1 MAETPRGQGFGPVL
15 QNRRFVAL
23 WIGQAISNFGDA
35 LARIA
40 LIILVTDRVPSPV
53 VLGLLMVSQIIP
65 MILFGPFI
73 GVLVDRWDKKQ
84 IMIGADL
91 LRAAGT
97 AVLVFGPPL
106 EVVFGIAVAVVTLSL
121 FSMPARSA
129 TTVEI
134 VGTQHYLSAVSLSQ
148 TTFHGM
154 NLLGPAIGGAVIGFF
169 GTAAAFGLNAATFVL
184 SAAITLLVRFPPMPR
199 AQERGSAAEY
209 WASLRDGAGFL
220 RQNQRLWFLVRFFGP
235 AVFGLGLASLLFL
248 NYLRIDLRLPPTQFG
263 LVQSVQGLGMLVAT
277 LAIGQ
282 YGPRWPKGRMIFD
295 GFLVTGLLTAAFVL
309 GPGFLPLMALMG
321 LLGLAMGF
329 VQVPVSALFGT
340 LTPVEKRGR
349 VFATTT
355 SIIGVG
361 NLAGYAAAGVLATML
376 TSTAILGIAGGLMVL
391 ASLALRRD
399 PIYRLL
405 NAPDAGQA
413 GGAVD
418 TSTGAVGH
426 GPPAGSTAGLME
438 PRGEDQRRIREDV

>member
-1 MAETPRGQGFGPVL
+1 MAEAPKRQGFGPVL

-40 LIILVTDRVPSPV
+40 LIILITDRTPSPV
-53 VLGLLMVSQIIP
+53 VLSLLMVSQAVP

-73 GVLVDRWDKKQ
+73 GVLVDRWDKKR

-91 LRAAGT
+91 LRAAGA

-106 EVVFGIAVAVVTLSL
+106 PAVFGVAVAVVTLSL
-121 FSMPARSA
+121 FFMPARSA
-129 TTVEI
+129 TIVEI

-148 TTFHGM
+148 TTFHAL
-154 NLLGPAIGGAVIGFF
+154 NLLGPAIGGAVVGFF
-169 GTAAAFGLNAATFVL
+169 GTAAAFGLNAATFAV
-184 SAAITLLVRFPPMPR
+184 SAAITLMVPFPPMPR
-199 AQERGSAAEY
+199 AQGRGSAAEY
-209 WASLRDGAGFL
+209 WASLREGAMFL

-235 AVFGLGLASLLFL
+235 AVFGMGLASLLFL

-263 LVQSVQGLGMLVAT
+263 LIQSMQGLGMLVAT

-295 GFLVTGLLTAAFVL
+295 GFLVTGLFTAAFAL
-309 GPGFLPLMALMG
+309 GPGFVPLMALMG
-321 LLGLAMGF
+321 LLGLAIGF
-329 VQVPVSALFGT
+329 VQVPVTALFGT

-349 VFATTT
+349 VFATTN
-355 SIIGVG
+355 SIIQVG
-361 NLAGYAAAGVLATML
+361 NLAGYAAAGVLASL
-376 TSTAILGIAGGLMVL
+376 LASTTILGMAGGMIVL

-399 PIYRLL
+399 PVYRLL
-405 NAPDAGQA
+405 NAPDPGQM
-413 GGAVD
+413 GPVG
-418 TSTGAVGH
+418 TPTGAASPEAPAPAAPASAP
-426 GPPAGSTAGLME
+426 GPPTG
-438 PRGEDQRRIREDV
+438 